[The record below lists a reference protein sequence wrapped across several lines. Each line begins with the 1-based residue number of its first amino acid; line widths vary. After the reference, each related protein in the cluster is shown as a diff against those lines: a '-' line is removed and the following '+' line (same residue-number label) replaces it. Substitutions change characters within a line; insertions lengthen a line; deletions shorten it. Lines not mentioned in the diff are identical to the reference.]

1 MQYFLKYKTVI
12 LMVLLASCASDK
24 AHDYHLIG
32 ENLCNCAED
41 IRVYN
46 AKFKVML
53 EKKQTDKIMTLM
65 DTLALAENKL
75 KACILSE
82 SKSAPFLKDEKA
94 EKHLLKALYK
104 ICPEEADEI
113 SELAGEIR

>member
-1 MQYFLKYKTVI
+1 MRYCLKYKTV
-12 LMVLLASCASDK
+12 LLLLFITACNNDK
-24 AHDYHLIG
+24 DYNYRLIG
-32 ENLCNCAED
+32 ENLCGCAQD
-41 IRVYN
+41 IQVYN

-53 EKKQTDKIMTLM
+53 EKKQTDKIMSLM

-94 EKHLLKALYK
+94 EKHLLKVLYK

-113 SELAGEIR
+113 SELANEIR